1 MLKSRG
7 WRYGHSHILKNVG
20 MFFWVLRKCVDI
32 FVGGGNI
39 KNWEIK
45 QKYGKFSRGIF
56 FQSDQGEF
64 EL

>member
-1 MLKSRG
+1 MEIRTFS
-7 WRYGHSHILKNVG
+7 HSQECGNV
-20 MFFWVLRKCVDI
+20 FWALRKCVDI